1 MIRTNQ
7 THSVMKFLDKL
18 RQDAA
23 ISKASLEAYQK
34 IEGTPTDADIEKAK
48 FLSIRMLYGGEF
60 DGIVTMIEED
70 FLVLQE
76 GVGGGTP
83 HTLRIDMIANYK
95 MY

>member
-23 ISKASLEAYQK
+23 ISKASLEAYQRV
-34 IEGTPTDADIEKAK
+34 EGAHSEDEAK
-48 FLSIRMLYGGEF
+48 FLSIHMLYGGEF
-60 DGIVTMIEED
+60 NGIVTTIEED

-76 GVGGGTP
+76 HLNGNTL